1 MVLFAPRSQVPDRLR
16 ELAPQL
22 VHREQG
28 RPGGRGRL
36 GRRATHVW
44 REKVGDKI
52 GFGPSVFAL
61 EAVLGDQAQQIRL
74 VSRIIVNADLLLGDI
89 VDEVEE
95 D

>member
-1 MVLFAPRSQVPDRLR
+1 M
-16 ELAPQL
+16 
-22 VHREQG
+22 
-28 RPGGRGRL
+28 

-52 GFGPSVFAL
+52 GFGPSIFAL
-61 EAVLGDQAQQIRL
+61 EAVFGDQAQQIRL